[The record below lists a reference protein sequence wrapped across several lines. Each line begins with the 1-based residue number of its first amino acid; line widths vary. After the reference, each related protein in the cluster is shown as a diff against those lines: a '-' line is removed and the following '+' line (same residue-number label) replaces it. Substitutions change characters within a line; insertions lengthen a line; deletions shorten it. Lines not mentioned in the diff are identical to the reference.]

1 MPDCK
6 NTIDYFKTKQ
16 RLCKSC
22 GVPPDCGMCP
32 LCTIKGEHKYTC
44 RLMEEK
50 EPEKAVELLQKWA
63 DENPELELC
72 PFCGG
77 AAVLDRKGTRTY
89 SVNCYGC
96 GIGTL
101 EYTNAGS
108 AIKTWNNRINLYPAG
123 HWIKQPDGST
133 ICSHCNKGVKN
144 NKGET
149 VNCSHLPY
157 CPKCGARMLEVELC
171 AND

>member
-6 NTIDYFKTKQ
+6 NTIDYFKTKK
-16 RLCKSC
+16 RLCESLGDRLKC
-22 GVPPDCGMCP
+22 DECP
-32 LCTIKGEHKYTC
+32 LSTEYRGDILDCHYV
-44 RLMEEK
+44 EEN
-50 EPEKAVELLQKWA
+50 EPEKAVEILQKWA
-63 DENPELELC
+63 AENPELEPC
-72 PFCGG
+72 PFCGNEARLYKESSFAYNVG
-77 AAVLDRKGTRTY
+77 
-89 SVNCYGC
+89 CYGC

-101 EYTNAGS
+101 NYTNAGS
-108 AIKTWNNRINLYPAG
+108 AIKTWNNRINLYPTG
-123 HWIKQPDGST
+123 RWIKQPDGST

-157 CPKCGARMLEVELC
+157 CPKCGARMTEVELC